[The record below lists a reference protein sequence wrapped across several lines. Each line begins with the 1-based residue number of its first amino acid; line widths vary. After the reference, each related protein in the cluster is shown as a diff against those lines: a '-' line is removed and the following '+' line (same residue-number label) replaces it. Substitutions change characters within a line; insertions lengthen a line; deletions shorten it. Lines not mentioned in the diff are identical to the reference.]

1 MDVFFGVLS
10 NIRILDVLD
19 ITIVAVVFYQLYMLI
34 KGTRAEQLIKGLVI
48 LLVVTKLSEFAKL
61 YVINFILDNT
71 MRLGF
76 IALLIVFQ
84 PELRRA
90 LEFIG
95 RNKFSLRSYRDL
107 NETEIKEVFDEVVS
121 SVSYMSKRKIG
132 ALIAVERNTGL
143 GEIADSGV
151 KLDADISSE
160 LLTNIF
166 MANTPLHDGAILVRG
181 NKVVAANCYL
191 PLSDAHDISQE
202 LGTRHRA
209 ALGLSEVSD
218 ALIIIVSEETGAI
231 SVTLD
236 GEIKRFLSGQTL
248 KDILIREFK
257 IEEEKKKFLDK
268 FWEKIKNE

>member
-1 MDVFFGVLS
+1 
-10 NIRILDVLD
+10 
-19 ITIVAVVFYQLYMLI
+19 MLI

-61 YVINFILDNT
+61 YVINFILDNA

-132 ALIAVERNTGL
+132 ALIAIERNTGL
-143 GEIADSGV
+143 GDIADSGV
-151 KLDADISSE
+151 MLDADISSE

-166 MANTPLHDGAILVRG
+166 MANTPLHDGAVLLRG
-181 NKVVAANCYL
+181 NKIVSANCYL

-248 KDILIREFK
+248 KDILVREFK
-257 IEEEKKKFLDK
+257 IEEEKKKFLNR